1 VLDDISDDE
10 DEDKK
15 KKSGCLPHRPRS
27 ATFDSPSRPRHDSEP
42 THHSRLAEKLLS
54 FFRPQGSQTGSG
66 RQSPTSRGG
75 QAPRRRFMRVVKDEN
90 APPPECV
97 GDNPNVICRYS
108 QEYLSKHYAQLERL
122 RDSSRPTLPY
132 TTSGHTILKKSSTD
146 PTSDRRVPSATMKHT
161 TFNDVVTVV
170 DSEEGEVREEP
181 LRSTADD
188 DEDDLDEGS
197 PYETGFFLSPTC
209 SESGPADEVDGSMP
223 DSAIQKDELV
233 DEVISDEVSSVGLM
247 SVFSTASSPQTD
259 KSTQRN
265 FEELKTSSV
274 YLPITKHVKL
284 VDLMAQIRADDD
296 GERS

>member
-1 VLDDISDDE
+1 
-10 DEDKK
+10 
-15 KKSGCLPHRPRS
+15 
-27 ATFDSPSRPRHDSEP
+27 
-42 THHSRLAEKLLS
+42 
-54 FFRPQGSQTGSG
+54 
-66 RQSPTSRGG
+66 
-75 QAPRRRFMRVVKDEN
+75 MRVVKDEN
-90 APPPECV
+90 APPPESV

-108 QEYLSKHYAQLERL
+108 QEYLSKHYAQLDRL
-122 RDSSRPTLPY
+122 RDCSRPTLPY

-188 DEDDLDEGS
+188 DEDDLDQGS
-197 PYETGFFLSPTC
+197 PSQAGFFLSPTC
-209 SESGPADEVDGSMP
+209 SESGPVDEVDGSVS
-223 DSAIQKDELV
+223 DSAVQKDELV
-233 DEVISDEVSSVGLM
+233 DEVISQEVSSVGLM

-259 KSTQRN
+259 RSTQRN
-265 FEELKTSSV
+265 CEEPKTSSV
-274 YLPITKHVKL
+274 YVPITKHVKL